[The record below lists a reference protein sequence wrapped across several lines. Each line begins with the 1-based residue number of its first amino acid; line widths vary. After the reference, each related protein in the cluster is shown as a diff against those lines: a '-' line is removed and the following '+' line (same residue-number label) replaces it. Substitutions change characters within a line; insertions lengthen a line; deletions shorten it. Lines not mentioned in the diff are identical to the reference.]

1 MTVLRLIL
9 WYILPSPSTVPREY
23 GSGYYTII
31 DNKKGGLARWDGV
44 TTRKQKICLGDRDEY
59 GVKRKLQKSRTR
71 IEVGEKVEYA
81 EGEDQ
86 ERTRK
91 L

>member
-31 DNKKGGLARWDGV
+31 DNKKGGACEVGWSDSKK
-44 TTRKQKICLGDRDEY
+44 TKICLGDGDGY
-59 GVKRKLQKSRTR
+59 GVKRKMQKSRTR

-81 EGEDQ
+81 EGGDQ
-86 ERTRK
+86 ERTKK